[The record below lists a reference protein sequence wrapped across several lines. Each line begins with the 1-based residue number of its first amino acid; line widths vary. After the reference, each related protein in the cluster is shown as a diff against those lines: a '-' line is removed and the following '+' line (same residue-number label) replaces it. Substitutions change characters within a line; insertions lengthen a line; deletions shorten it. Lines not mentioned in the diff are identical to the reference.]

1 MSNLKFS
8 IFVIFNI
15 LYINILNAQLPAY
28 QLIKKTLIGGEGGWD
43 YLIVDT
49 TFNQLYVSHGNQ
61 VEVLNPETHKKIGV
75 IKDTKGVHG
84 IAIAA
89 KYKKGFTT
97 NGKTNTV
104 SVFNIKDFKV
114 EKEIPTGKKPDA
126 IMYDSFSNLI
136 FVFNNDDASVT
147 VINPETNEVV
157 RTIKLSGNPEAA
169 VSDNKGTIYV
179 NIEDKSEIVAFDA
192 TNFEVKNTFKLGE
205 GEEPTGLAI
214 DLENQLLFSVCSNKL
229 MIIIKI
235 ETGEIVAS
243 LPIGSRVDG
252 VVFDPIAKRAISS
265 NGEGTLSII
274 EVRSPNEFL
283 ALETLKSAVGA
294 RTICINPKTQHF
306 YTITADYGEAL
317 TPTEKNPTPHKPVVP
332 NTFTVMEFGILK

>member
-1 MSNLKFS
+1 MSNLKIS
-8 IFVIFNI
+8 IFIIFNV
-15 LYINILNAQLPAY
+15 LFINILNAQMPNY
-28 QLIKKTLIGGEGGWD
+28 QLLKKTLIGGEGGWD
-43 YLIVDT
+43 YLMVDT

-97 NGKTNTV
+97 NGQTNTV

-126 IMYDSFSNLI
+126 IMFDSFSNLI

-147 VINPETNEVV
+147 VINPETNDVV

-192 TNFEVKNTFKLGE
+192 MNFEIKNTFKLGE

-214 DLENQLLFSVCSNKL
+214 DLENQLLFSVCHNQL
-229 MIIIKI
+229 MIIVKI

-265 NGEGTLSII
+265 NGEGTLSVI
-274 EVRSPNEFL
+274 EVRSPTEFV
-283 ALETLKSAVGA
+283 ALENIKTEIGA
-294 RTICINPKTQHF
+294 RTICLDPKTLHF
-306 YTITADYGEAL
+306 YTITAEYGEAPK
-317 TPTEKNPTPHKPVVP
+317 PTEKNPRPRRPVVP
-332 NTFTVMEFGILK
+332 NTFTVMEFGVK